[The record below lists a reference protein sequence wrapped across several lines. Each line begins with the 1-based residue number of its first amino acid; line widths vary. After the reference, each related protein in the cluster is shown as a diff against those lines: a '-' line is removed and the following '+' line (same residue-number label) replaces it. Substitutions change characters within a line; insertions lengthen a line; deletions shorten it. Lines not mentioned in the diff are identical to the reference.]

1 MEPVW
6 LFAFLRPGFI
16 PPLCIGRACAI
27 AIAQAG
33 ANVCLVLRPA
43 PNSTQDEAN
52 SSSADWKEGEDPYSS
67 TIPTLSLLSALS
79 LNSTGPA
86 HGIHVSAVYA
96 DISDT
101 NSPADSGSGVKS
113 VFPRAL
119 KVVPGERID
128 ILVNC
133 AGIQRRAPSVEFPES
148 YWDEVLNTNLKSPFI
163 LAQAAGQHMVPR
175 KSGKIIN
182 FCSLLTFQGGITV
195 PAYAASKGGV
205 GQLTKALSN
214 EWSSQG
220 VHVNGIAP
228 GYISTDM
235 NEALLNNPTRLQQL
249 NDRIPAQRWG
259 TPQDFAGPIVFL
271 ASQASNY
278 VCGEVLV
285 VDGVNDYVIEP
296 NIPKTDLA

>member
-1 MEPVW
+1 MPITSNSMD
-6 LFAFLRPGFI
+6 LFSLKGKTALITGASRG
-16 PPLCIGRACAI
+16 IGRACAI
-27 AIAQAG
+27 ALAQAG
-33 ANVCLVLRPA
+33 ANVCLVLRP
-43 PNSTQDEAN
+43 PSD
-52 SSSADWKEGEDPYSS
+52 SLS
-67 TIPTLSLLSALS
+67 IPTPALLSAIS
-79 LNSTGPA
+79 TTSTGPA
-86 HGIHVSAVYA
+86 KGIHVSVIYA

-101 NSPADSGSGVKS
+101 TSVKS

-119 KVVPGERID
+119 KAVPGEQID

-148 YWDEVLNTNLKSPFI
+148 FWDDVLNTNLKSPFL
-163 LAQAAGQHMVPR
+163 LAQAAGQHMLPR

-182 FCSLLTFQGGITV
+182 FCSLLTFQGGLTV
-195 PAYAASKGGV
+195 PAYAASKGGL

-220 VHVNGIAP
+220 IHVNGIAP
-228 GYISTDM
+228 GYIATDM

-259 TPQDFAGPIVFL
+259 TPQDFAGPVVFL

-285 VDGVNDYVIEP
+285 VDGGWMGR
-296 NIPKTDLA
+296 

>member
-1 MEPVW
+1 MPIPSNSMD
-6 LFAFLRPGFI
+6 LFSLKGKTALVTGASRG
-16 PPLCIGRACAI
+16 IGRACAI
-27 AIAQAG
+27 ALAQAG
-33 ANVCLVLRPA
+33 ANVCLVLRP
-43 PNSTQDEAN
+43 PSDSSQDPKFF
-52 SSSADWKEGEDPYSS
+52 SADLKDEEDPYSLS
-67 TIPTLSLLSALS
+67 IPTPALLSAIS
-79 LNSTGPA
+79 TTSTGPA
-86 HGIHVSAVYA
+86 KGIHVSVIYA

-101 NSPADSGSGVKS
+101 TSPADAGSGVKS

-119 KVVPGERID
+119 KAVPGEQID

-148 YWDEVLNTNLKSPFI
+148 FWDDVLNTNLKSPFL
-163 LAQAAGQHMVPR
+163 LAQAAGQHMLPR

-182 FCSLLTFQGGITV
+182 FCSLLTFQGGLTV
-195 PAYAASKGGV
+195 PAYAASKGGL

-220 VHVNGIAP
+220 IHVNGIAP
-228 GYISTDM
+228 GYIATDM

-259 TPQDFAGPIVFL
+259 TPQDFAGPVVFL

-285 VDGVNDYVIEP
+285 VDGGWMGR
-296 NIPKTDLA
+296 

>member
-1 MEPVW
+1 MD
-6 LFAFLRPGFI
+6 LFSLIGKTVLITGASRG
-16 PPLCIGRACAI
+16 IGRACAI
-27 AIAQAG
+27 ALAQAG
-33 ANVCLVLRPA
+33 ANICLVLRP
-43 PNSTQDEAN
+43 PSNPSQDAFAELK
-52 SSSADWKEGEDPYSS
+52 DGEDPYSS
-67 TIPTLSLLSALS
+67 SMPTAALLSALS
-79 LNSTGPA
+79 TCTGPSK
-86 HGIHVSAVYA
+86 GIHVSVIYA

-101 NSPADSGSGVKS
+101 TSPADSGSGVKS

-119 KVVPGERID
+119 KAVPGEQID

-133 AGIQRRAPSVEFPES
+133 AGIQRRAPSVEFSES
-148 YWDEVLNTNLKSPFI
+148 FWDDVLNTNLKSPFI
-163 LAQAAGQHMVPR
+163 LAQAAGRHMVPR

-182 FCSLLTFQGGITV
+182 FCSLLTFQGGLTV
-195 PAYAASKGGV
+195 PAYAASKGGL

-228 GYISTDM
+228 GYIETDM

-259 TPQDFAGPIVFL
+259 TPRDFAGPVVFL

-285 VDGVNDYVIEP
+285 VDGGWMGR
-296 NIPKTDLA
+296 

>member
-1 MEPVW
+1 MPIPNNSMD
-6 LFAFLRPGFI
+6 LFSLKGKTALITGASRG
-16 PPLCIGRACAI
+16 IGRACAI
-27 AIAQAG
+27 ALAQAG
-33 ANVCLVLRPA
+33 ANVCLVLRPPSDLSQD
-43 PNSTQDEAN
+43 PNLS
-52 SSSADWKEGEDPYSS
+52 
-67 TIPTLSLLSALS
+67 IPTLALLSAIS
-79 LNSTGPA
+79 TTSTGPA
-86 HGIHVSAVYA
+86 KGIHVSVIYA

-101 NSPADSGSGVKS
+101 TSVKS

-119 KVVPGERID
+119 KAVPGAQID

-148 YWDEVLNTNLKSPFI
+148 FWDDVLNTNLKSPFL
-163 LAQAAGQHMVPR
+163 LAQAAGQHMLPR

-182 FCSLLTFQGGITV
+182 FCSLLTFQGGLTV
-195 PAYAASKGGV
+195 PAYAASKGGL

-220 VHVNGIAP
+220 IHVNGIAP
-228 GYISTDM
+228 GYIATDM

-259 TPQDFAGPIVFL
+259 TPSDFAGPVVFL

-285 VDGVNDYVIEP
+285 VDGGWMGR
-296 NIPKTDLA
+296 

>member
-1 MEPVW
+1 MD
-6 LFAFLRPGFI
+6 LFSLIGKTVLITGASRG
-16 PPLCIGRACAI
+16 IGRACAI
-27 AIAQAG
+27 ALAQAG
-33 ANVCLVLRPA
+33 ANICLVLRP
-43 PNSTQDEAN
+43 PSNPSQDAFAELK
-52 SSSADWKEGEDPYSS
+52 DGEDPY
-67 TIPTLSLLSALS
+67 I
-79 LNSTGPA
+79 
-86 HGIHVSAVYA
+86 IYA

-101 NSPADSGSGVKS
+101 TSVKS

-119 KVVPGERID
+119 KAVPGEQID

-133 AGIQRRAPSVEFPES
+133 AGIQRRAPSVEFSES
-148 YWDEVLNTNLKSPFI
+148 FWDDVLNTNLKSPFI
-163 LAQAAGQHMVPR
+163 LAQAAGRHMVPR

-182 FCSLLTFQGGITV
+182 FCSLLTFQGGLTV
-195 PAYAASKGGV
+195 PAYAASKGGL

-228 GYISTDM
+228 GYIETDM

-259 TPQDFAGPIVFL
+259 TPRDFAGPVVFL

-285 VDGVNDYVIEP
+285 VDGGWMGR
-296 NIPKTDLA
+296 